1 MKGLCCVV
9 NFFLSFNISL
19 EKVFINFIVLAS
31 YVRSSLQVNEQA
43 TMPRQTNIL
52 DISILL
58 TVVLINKKVLN

>member
-19 EKVFINFIVLAS
+19 EKVFINFIVHAS
-31 YVRSSLQVNEQA
+31 DVRSSLQVNEQA
-43 TMPRQTNIL
+43 SMPRQTNIL

-58 TVVLINKKVLN
+58 KVVLSNNLVLN